1 QTKTVS
7 KGKTVI
13 DIDGNVVYTP
23 DSQWHGADIFEIQV
37 VTSSTRFNKSKPY
50 LVLTTQIVQEP
61 KNEMK
66 DKSVKT
72 SGGAWG
78 IVGLMGLI
86 GLIGLR
92 RRLKD

>member
-1 QTKTVS
+1 
-7 KGKTVI
+7 
-13 DIDGNVVYTP
+13 
-23 DSQWHGADIFEIQV
+23 
-37 VTSSTRFNKSKPY
+37 
-50 LVLTTQIVQEP
+50 
-61 KNEMK
+61 MK

-78 IVGLMGLI
+78 IAGLMGLI

>member
-1 QTKTVS
+1 M
-7 KGKTVI
+7 
-13 DIDGNVVYTP
+13 VYTP

-50 LVLTTQIVQEP
+50 LVLSTQIVQEP

-78 IVGLMGLI
+78 IAGLMGLI